1 MLTQLTLMIPICLL
15 FIVVNSEI
23 PSADQTHSLLASRS
37 GTLMGEYHLRGPGG
51 LCMPL
56 LRTRV
61 GGDTYSCSGIFTL
74 AFLAF
79 SSFAPSSVEPF
90 SPQRT

>member
-1 MLTQLTLMIPICLL
+1 MRL
-15 FIVVNSEI
+15 ERA
-23 PSADQTHSLLASRS
+23 SADQTHFRWFC
-37 GTLMGEYHLRGPGG
+37 TLMGEYHLRGPEG

-56 LRTRV
+56 FRTRMGV
-61 GGDTYSCSGIFTL
+61 DTYSCSGIFTL

-79 SSFAPSSVEPF
+79 SNFAPSSVEPF